1 MSKNKRMT
9 KIDTFKS
16 YKKSIC
22 LILREI
28 LGLKEFKMLSNVVL
42 YNDGTWTPLR
52 EKVETK

>member
-1 MSKNKRMT
+1 MT

-42 YNDGTWTPLR
+42 HNDETWIPLR